1 MTTGSVLKVL
11 IYVYDHYMMADPA
24 DVPERQ
30 HMLEDLQKRGFSLTE
45 VVHAMEWL
53 SALVGD
59 QRTSSAAADAEPGLG
74 AQASGAADAADG
86 ALRVFADGELTRLS
100 ADCRAFLV
108 LLDRQHVLTPQQRE
122 LVIERAL
129 ALDIAEV
136 DVEQLKWVVLLVLS
150 SQPGQEL
157 AFARFESLMSGT
169 GGTVRH

>member
-11 IYVYDHYMMADPA
+11 IYVYDHYMLADPGE
-24 DVPERQ
+24 VPERRY
-30 HMLEDLQKRGFSLTE
+30 MLEDLQKRGFSVSE

-59 QRTSSAAADAEPGLG
+59 KRAAGDSGE
-74 AQASGAADAADG
+74 AQCDG
-86 ALRVFADGELTRLS
+86 AGLRVFADGELSRLS
-100 ADCRAFLV
+100 PDCRAFLMQ
-108 LLDRQHVLTPQQRE
+108 LDRQRVLTPQQRE

-129 ALDIAEV
+129 ALDVDEV

-157 AFARFESLMSGT
+157 AFARFESVMSAT
-169 GGTVRH
+169 GPVRH

>member
-59 QRTSSAAADAEPGLG
+59 QRISSLAADAEHGPG
-74 AQASGAADAADG
+74 AREAV
-86 ALRVFADGELTRLS
+86 RVFADGELTRLS
-100 ADCRAFLV
+100 ADCRAFLM

-157 AFARFESLMSGT
+157 AFARFESVMSGT
-169 GGTVRH
+169 GGAVRH

>member
-11 IYVYDHYMMADPA
+11 IYVYDHYMLADPA
-24 DVPERQ
+24 DVPERH
-30 HMLEDLQKRGFSLTE
+30 HMLADLQSRGFSVSE

-59 QRTSSAAADAEPGLG
+59 QPAAPGAADAEPDRRGV
-74 AQASGAADAADG
+74 
-86 ALRVFADGELTRLS
+86 RIFADGELSRLS
-100 ADCRAFLV
+100 ADCRAFLM
-108 LLDRQHVLTPQQRE
+108 LLDRQHVLTARQRE

-129 ALDIAEV
+129 ALDVDEV

-157 AFARFESLMSGT
+157 AFARFESVMSAAGDP
-169 GGTVRH
+169 VRH

>member
-11 IYVYDHYMMADPA
+11 IYVYDHYMLADPA
-24 DVPERQ
+24 DVPERR
-30 HMLEDLQKRGFSLTE
+30 HMLEDLQKRGFSLSE
-45 VVHAMEWL
+45 VVRAMEWL

-59 QRTSSAAADAEPGLG
+59 QRTSAATAAIEPGP
-74 AQASGAADAADG
+74 G
-86 ALRVFADGELTRLS
+86 ALRIFADGELSRLS
-100 ADCRAFLV
+100 ADCRAFLM

-129 ALDIAEV
+129 ALDVDEV

-157 AFARFESLMSGT
+157 AFARFESVMSAT
-169 GGTVRH
+169 GGPVRH

>member
-53 SALVGD
+53 AALVGD
-59 QRTSSAAADAEPGLG
+59 QRTSPG
-74 AQASGAADAADG
+74 ASGPG
-86 ALRVFADGELTRLS
+86 REALRVFADGELSRLS
-100 ADCRAFLV
+100 ADCRAFLM

-157 AFARFESLMSGT
+157 AFARFESVMST
-169 GGTVRH
+169 SGGDARH

>member
-11 IYVYDHYMMADPA
+11 IYVYDHYMLADPA
-24 DVPERQ
+24 DVPER
-30 HMLEDLQKRGFSLTE
+30 HRMLEDLQRRGFSVSE

-59 QRTSSAAADAEPGLG
+59 QRASPGATDAE
-74 AQASGAADAADG
+74 AVHEAM
-86 ALRVFADGELTRLS
+86 RVFDDGELSRLS
-100 ADCRAFLV
+100 ADSRAFLM

-129 ALDIAEV
+129 ALDVDEV
-136 DVEQLKWVVLLVLS
+136 EVEQLKWVVLLVLS

-157 AFARFESLMSGT
+157 AFARFENVMST
-169 GGTVRH
+169 AGGSRH

>member
-11 IYVYDHYMMADPA
+11 IYVYDHYMLADPSE
-24 DVPERQ
+24 VPER
-30 HMLEDLQKRGFSLTE
+30 HRMLADLQKRGFSVSE

-59 QRTSSAAADAEPGLG
+59 QRARPEPADILAEDRQGGGGL
-74 AQASGAADAADG
+74 
-86 ALRVFADGELTRLS
+86 RIFADGELSRLS
-100 ADCRAFLV
+100 ADCRAFLM
-108 LLDRQHVLTPQQRE
+108 LLDRQHVLTTQQRE

-129 ALDIAEV
+129 ALDIDEA

-157 AFARFESLMSGT
+157 AFARFESVMSAV
-169 GGTVRH
+169 GGMVRH

>member
-11 IYVYDHYMMADPA
+11 IYVYDHYMLADPA
-24 DVPERQ
+24 DVPEQ
-30 HMLEDLQKRGFSLTE
+30 HHMLADLQKRGFSLSE

-59 QRTSSAAADAEPGLG
+59 QRAAAEASDTEPGR
-74 AQASGAADAADG
+74 A
-86 ALRVFADGELTRLS
+86 ALRVFADGELSRLS
-100 ADCRAFLV
+100 ADCRAFLM
-108 LLDRQHVLTPQQRE
+108 LLDRQRVLTPQQRE

-129 ALDIAEV
+129 ALDVDEV

-157 AFARFESLMSGT
+157 AFARFESVMSAT
-169 GGTVRH
+169 GPVRH

>member
-11 IYVYDHYMMADPA
+11 IYVYDHYMLADPA
-24 DVPERQ
+24 DVPERRL
-30 HMLEDLQKRGFSLTE
+30 MLADLRRRGFSVTE

-59 QRTSSAAADAEPGLG
+59 QRASSAPAADTPRGG
-74 AQASGAADAADG
+74 GG
-86 ALRVFADGELTRLS
+86 LRVFVDGELSRLS
-100 ADCRAFLV
+100 PDCRAFLM

-129 ALDIAEV
+129 ALDVEEV

-150 SQPGQEL
+150 AQPGQEL
-157 AFARFESLMSGT
+157 AFARFESVMSAA
-169 GGTVRH
+169 GGPARH

>member
-11 IYVYDHYMMADPA
+11 IYVYDHYMLGDPA
-24 DVPERQ
+24 GVPERR
-30 HMLEDLQKRGFSLTE
+30 HMLEDLQKRGFSVSE
-45 VVHAMEWL
+45 VVAAMEWL

-59 QRTSSAAADAEPGLG
+59 QRASSG
-74 AQASGAADAADG
+74 SADG
-86 ALRVFADGELTRLS
+86 PAGMRVFADGELSRLS
-100 ADCRAFLV
+100 PDCRAFLM

-129 ALDIAEV
+129 ALDVEEV

-157 AFARFESLMSGT
+157 AFARFESVMSGA
-169 GGTVRH
+169 GDPVRH